1 MKSMTPLH
9 LQLAIHRDEARDTL
23 IKGTTANGGVIP
35 HIHKSLSDKTT
46 KE

>member
-1 MKSMTPLH
+1 MTPLH
-9 LQLAIHRDEARDTL
+9 LQLAIHRDEIHAPL

-35 HIHKSLSDKTT
+35 HIHKSLSDKTA